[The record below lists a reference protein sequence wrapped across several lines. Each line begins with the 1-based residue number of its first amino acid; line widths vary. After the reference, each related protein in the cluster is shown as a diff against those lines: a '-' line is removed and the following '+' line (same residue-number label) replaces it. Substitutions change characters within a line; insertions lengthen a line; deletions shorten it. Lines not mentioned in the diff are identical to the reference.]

1 MIDNYSLTNRN
12 QFFEFYAEYNETLSK
27 IRTQGQIC
35 KLVSFLIFKKVFE
48 ASLPPPPSKS
58 RKFYL
63 I

>member
-1 MIDNYSLTNRN
+1 MIYSYSLTNRN

-48 ASLPPPPSKS
+48 ASLPPPPC
-58 RKFYL
+58 
-63 I
+63 